1 MLLSLILPVYN
12 VEAYLGRCIES
23 CLNQDLPKSEY
34 EIIVVIDGSPDNSID
49 VAKRYQEKNK
59 NIKIVTR
66 ENGGLSAARNTGLQ
80 VASGDYLWFID
91 SDDAITENSLKGI
104 YEEMTHHSL
113 EVLWLKWHNMN
124 EFQERVPLY
133 DCTLCKEDYSV
144 RNGLDFMCSVMG
156 IYYFAWS
163 FVFKRDFLNQNG
175 LLFKE
180 GLFYEDT
187 EFAYHALPL
196 VKRIK
201 LYHKDCYTYGIRQGS
216 IAQTISSKKID
227 DLLSIVNTAKTM
239 DAKYPGLICFRRS
252 ASNILVTVLNQ
263 SLAIGY
269 KKGIKQVKDIL
280 KSFLHHD
287 LYVVGS
293 GPNRLL
299 IKCYNH
305 GGFALMKALSCGF
318 CYIKK
323 VRNYYRN
330 VRLSA
335 IRGGQK
341 LTLVPSYLYDKIL
354 AYFYKSSMR
363 HCGKNVYL
371 RPSSSDFK
379 GLWNLSVGDYTSIP
393 KGSIFY
399 CTEAPLIIGKKVIFG
414 PRPTIITGDHRI
426 DVVGKYIM
434 DSNDKLPENDAAVVI
449 EDDVWTGAN
458 VTILKGVTI
467 GRGSVVAAG
476 AVVTKSCPPYSIIGG
491 VPAKVLKM
499 RFTPAEIVEHEKLLR

>member
-49 VAKRYQEKNK
+49 IAKHYQEKNK

-80 VASGDYLWFID
+80 EACGDYVWFID

-104 YEEMTHHSL
+104 YEEMTRHSL
-113 EVLWLKWHNMN
+113 DVLWLKWHNMN
-124 EFQERVPLY
+124 EFHEQVPLY

-144 RNGLDFMCSVMG
+144 QNGLDFMCSVMG

-163 FVFKRDFLNQNG
+163 FVFKRNFLNHNG
-175 LLFKE
+175 FLFKE

-187 EFAYHALPL
+187 EFAYHVLPL
-196 VKRIK
+196 AKRIK

-239 DAKYPGLICFRRS
+239 DDKYPGLICFRRS

-287 LYVVGS
+287 LCVVGS

-305 GGFALMKALSCGF
+305 GGFALMESLACGF
-318 CYIKK
+318 CCIKK

-335 IRGGQK
+335 IRGGAK
-341 LTLVPSYLYDKIL
+341 TNPCS
-354 AYFYKSSMR
+354 F
-363 HCGKNVYL
+363 
-371 RPSSSDFK
+371 
-379 GLWNLSVGDYTSIP
+379 LS
-393 KGSIFY
+393 
-399 CTEAPLIIGKKVIFG
+399 L
-414 PRPTIITGDHRI
+414 
-426 DVVGKYIM
+426 
-434 DSNDKLPENDAAVVI
+434 
-449 EDDVWTGAN
+449 
-458 VTILKGVTI
+458 
-467 GRGSVVAAG
+467 
-476 AVVTKSCPPYSIIGG
+476 
-491 VPAKVLKM
+491 
-499 RFTPAEIVEHEKLLR
+499 